1 MNVMKLLPVF
11 SSRSFIVS
19 VLTLKSLIHE
29 YILVYG
35 IRQEFNYI
43 ILHVYIQFSP
53 HTLFFFFGYVA
64 CEILVH

>member
-29 YILVYG
+29 YILVHG

-53 HTLFFFFGYVA
+53 HTLFFFGCVA